1 MSSAP
6 PMDPGAAAAAAAA
19 LQKFVIEDWTLFAIG
34 LCVTVLRTYTRVKHV
49 GFKGLQGDDYLVWLA
64 MFFYT
69 IETSL
74 AYAVG
79 AVAKGLANNGMT
91 DDQRLALD
99 PSSSEYKLRV
109 VGSKIQLA
117 GWSTYSA
124 LLWSLK
130 LSLLFLYIRLTAGLD
145 RSYLFRIYFGF
156 GFVVASWLAAMMT
169 LLLGCRPFHK
179 YWQIN
184 PDPGDVCQP
193 AISSQI
199 VWVYCAMNIITDL
212 YLISIPVPMLWQSSL
227 KPLKKIGLITL
238 FSGGIF
244 IMVCGILRAALIVTD
259 PVNGAQLAGSW
270 AVRETFVAVITTNL
284 PVVFPLVKSMLSPVL
299 GSLTRSIRSLSDKD
313 LSGKLSLSFKTFGG
327 GGKQSWHGR
336 GRGPGTPNPIT
347 EFTFTESEERMLSQQ
362 GHVNMQNMP
371 TSNPNTT
378 ANAQDSNGANIRK
391 DVEVAVTSVP
401 ADQEN
406 QPPQGQGNFSFAS
419 GSRTSHTAYVHK

>member
-6 PMDPGAAAAAAAA
+6 PMDSGAAAAAAAA

-34 LCVTVLRTYTRVKHV
+34 LCVTVIRTCTRVKHV

-64 MFFYT
+64 MFFYA

-79 AVAKGLANNGMT
+79 AVAKGFANNGMT
-91 DDQRLALD
+91 DDERLALD

-145 RSYLFRIYFGF
+145 RSYLVRIYFGF
-156 GFVVASWLAAMMT
+156 GFVIVSWLAAMMT
-169 LLLGCRPFHK
+169 LFLGCRPFHK

-212 YLISIPVPMLWQSSL
+212 YLISIPVPLLWQSSL
-227 KPLKKIGLITL
+227 KPLKKMGLITL

-244 IMVCGILRAALIVTD
+244 IMVCGVLRAALIVTD

-284 PVVFPLVKSMLSPVL
+284 PVVFPLVKSMLAPVL
-299 GSLTRSIRSLSDKD
+299 GSLTRSMRSFSDKE
-313 LSGKLSLSFKTFGG
+313 LSGKLSLSFKTIGG
-327 GGKQSWHGR
+327 GGKQSWR
-336 GRGPGTPNPIT
+336 GRGPGTANPIT

-362 GHVNMQNMP
+362 GHVKMQTMA

-378 ANAQDSNGANIRK
+378 ADAQGSNGANIRK

-406 QPPQGQGNFSFAS
+406 QGLQGRGNFSFAS
-419 GSRTSHTAYVHK
+419 GPNDQSHGLRP

>member
-34 LCVTVLRTYTRVKHV
+34 LCVTVIRTYTRVKQV

-64 MFFYT
+64 MFFYAV
-69 IETSL
+69 ETSL

-91 DDQRLALD
+91 DNQRLALD
-99 PSSSEYKLRV
+99 PSSDEYKLRV
-109 VGSKIQLA
+109 IGSKIQLA

-145 RSYLFRIYFGF
+145 RSYVVRIYFGF
-156 GFVVASWLAAMMT
+156 GFV
-169 LLLGCRPFHK
+169 
-179 YWQIN
+179 I
-184 PDPGDVCQP
+184 P
-193 AISSQI
+193 AISNQI

-244 IMVCGILRAALIVTD
+244 VMVCAVLRSALIVTD

-270 AVRETFVAVITTNL
+270 AVRETFVAVITTNF
-284 PVVFPLVKSMLSPVL
+284 PVVFPLVKSMLTPAF
-299 GSLTRSIRSLSDKD
+299 GSLARSMRSSSDKES
-313 LSGKLSLSFKTFGG
+313 SGKLSLSFRTFGG
-327 GGKQSWHGR
+327 GGRQSWR
-336 GRGPGTPNPIT
+336 GRGPRTPNPVT
-347 EFTFTESEERMLSQQ
+347 ELTFSESEERMLRQQ
-362 GHVNMQNMP
+362 GHVNMQKIASN
-371 TSNPNTT
+371 NPNTT
-378 ANAQDSNGANIRK
+378 ANAQDGNGANIRK

-406 QPPQGQGNFSFAS
+406 QLPQGQGNFSFAS
-419 GSRTSHTAYVHK
+419 GLSTSHTAYVHK

>member
-1 MSSAP
+1 MSSGP

-19 LQKFVIEDWTLFAIG
+19 LQKFVIEDWTLFGIG
-34 LCVTVLRTYTRVKHV
+34 LCVTVIRTYTRVKQV
-49 GFKGLQGDDYLVWLA
+49 GLKGLQGDDYLVWLA
-64 MFFYT
+64 MFFYA

-99 PSSSEYKLRV
+99 PSSSEYILRV

-145 RSYLFRIYFGF
+145 RSYLVRIYFGF
-156 GFVVASWLAAMMT
+156 GFVIYA
-169 LLLGCRPFHK
+169 
-179 YWQIN
+179 
-184 PDPGDVCQP
+184 CQP
-193 AISSQI
+193 AVSSQI

-212 YLISIPVPMLWQSSL
+212 YLISIPVPLLWQSSL

-284 PVVFPLVKSMLSPVL
+284 PVVFPLVKSMLTPVL
-299 GSLTRSIRSLSDKD
+299 GSLTRSMRSLSDKE

-327 GGKQSWHGR
+327 GGKQSWR

-347 EFTFTESEERMLSQQ
+347 EFTFTESEERILSQQ
-362 GHVNMQNMP
+362 GHVKMQDMATN
-371 TSNPNTT
+371 NPNST
-378 ANAQDSNGANIRK
+378 ANAQGSNGGNIRK
-391 DVEVAVTSVP
+391 DVEVAVTSAP
-401 ADQEN
+401 ADQVN
-406 QPPQGQGNFSFAS
+406 LPPQDQGNFSAS
-419 GSRTSHTAYVHK
+419 GPRTGHTAYVHK

>member
-6 PMDPGAAAAAAAA
+6 PVDPGAAAAAAAA
-19 LQKFVIEDWTLFAIG
+19 LQKFVIEDWTLFAVG
-34 LCVTVLRTYTRVKHV
+34 LCVTVIRTYARVKQF

-64 MFFYT
+64 MFFYA

-145 RSYLFRIYFGF
+145 RSYNIRIYFGF
-156 GFVVASWLAAMMT
+156 GFVIVSWIAAMMT
-169 LLLGCRPFHK
+169 LFLGCRPFHK

-184 PDPGDVCQP
+184 PDPGDACQP

-199 VWVYCAMNIITDL
+199 VWVYCAMNVVTDL

-244 IMVCGILRAALIVTD
+244 IVVCATLRAALIVTD

-284 PVVFPLVKSMLSPVL
+284 PVAFPLVKAMLAPAF
-299 GSLTRSIRSLSDKD
+299 GSLARSMRSSSDKES
-313 LSGKLSLSFKTFGG
+313 SGKLSLSFRTFGG
-327 GGKQSWHGR
+327 GGKQSWR
-336 GRGPGTPNPIT
+336 GRGPRTPNPVTGLTI
-347 EFTFTESEERMLSQQ
+347 TESEERMLSQQ
-362 GHVNMQNMP
+362 GHVKLQNMA

-378 ANAQDSNGANIRK
+378 ADAQDSNGANIRK
-391 DVEVAVTSVP
+391 DVEVAVTSAP

-406 QPPQGQGNFSFAS
+406 PPPQDEGNFSFA
-419 GSRTSHTAYVHK
+419 GGPRTSHTAYVHK

>member
-1 MSSAP
+1 
-6 PMDPGAAAAAAAA
+6 MDPGAAAAAAAAA

-34 LCVTVLRTYTRVKHV
+34 LCVTVIRTYTRVKHV

-64 MFFYT
+64 MFFYA

-91 DDQRLALD
+91 ADQRLALD

-130 LSLLFLYIRLTAGLD
+130 LSLLFLYIRLTAGLH
-145 RSYLFRIYFGF
+145 RSYLVRIYFGF
-156 GFVVASWLAAMMT
+156 GFV
-169 LLLGCRPFHK
+169 
-179 YWQIN
+179 I
-184 PDPGDVCQP
+184 P

-199 VWVYCAMNIITDL
+199 VWVYCAMNIVTDL

-284 PVVFPLVKSMLSPVL
+284 PVVFPLVKSMLSPVF
-299 GSLTRSIRSLSDKD
+299 GSLTRSMRSLSDKG

-327 GGKQSWHGR
+327 GAKQSWR

-362 GHVNMQNMP
+362 GHVKMQNMAS
-371 TSNPNTT
+371 SNPNTT
-378 ANAQDSNGANIRK
+378 ANAQDSNAVNIRK
-391 DVEVAVTSVP
+391 DVEVAVTSAP
-401 ADQEN
+401 AEQEN
-406 QPPQGQGNFSFAS
+406 QPPQGQGNFPFAS
-419 GSRTSHTAYVHK
+419 GPRTSHTAYVHK

>member
-34 LCVTVLRTYTRVKHV
+34 LCVTVIRTYTRVKQV

-64 MFFYT
+64 MFFYAV
-69 IETSL
+69 ETSL

-145 RSYLFRIYFGF
+145 RSYLVRIYFGF
-156 GFVVASWLAAMMT
+156 GFV
-169 LLLGCRPFHK
+169 
-179 YWQIN
+179 I
-184 PDPGDVCQP
+184 P

-212 YLISIPVPMLWQSSL
+212 YLISIPVPLLWQSSL
-227 KPLKKIGLITL
+227 KPLKKVGLITL

-299 GSLTRSIRSLSDKD
+299 GSLTRSMRSLNDKE

-327 GGKQSWHGR
+327 GGKQSWR

-347 EFTFTESEERMLSQQ
+347 EFTFTESEERMLGEQ
-362 GHVNMQNMP
+362 GHVKMQKMA
-371 TSNPNTT
+371 TSDPNTT

-401 ADQEN
+401 AGQEN
-406 QPPQGQGNFSFAS
+406 QPSQGQGNFSFAS